1 MEILKTRSELSAWR
15 NGISGKLGLVMTM
28 GALHEGHLDLVRA
41 AKAQADTV
49 LVTVFV
55 NPTQFAP
62 GEDYDTYPRDLAGDA
77 AKLQAVGADAL
88 FAPTPEVMYP
98 AGDAL
103 VRFDPGRAA
112 SILEGKTRP
121 THFAGVLLVVG
132 KMFHLTRP
140 DVAAFGKKDAQQ
152 LAIVSQMVTDLDFPL
167 TILPVEIRREPDGLA
182 LSSRNRYL
190 SPNERDTALNLSQ
203 ALKWGQENAS
213 RLGAD
218 DLAAKVRQR
227 LEAVPG
233 IDVDYVALVNPVGF
247 VPITGDFRGRAIL
260 ALAAKIGSTRLIDN
274 MDVQL

>member
-15 NGISGKLGLVMTM
+15 NGVSGKLGLVMTM

-98 AGDAL
+98 DGEAL

-112 SILEGKTRP
+112 TTLEGKTRP

-190 SPNERDTALNLSQ
+190 SPNERDTALNLSR

-227 LEAVPG
+227 LESVPG

-260 ALAAKIGSTRLIDN
+260 ALAAKVGSTRLIDN

>member
-1 MEILKTRSELSAWR
+1 MELLKTRAELATWR
-15 NGISGKLGLVMTM
+15 NGVRGKLGLVMTM

-98 AGDAL
+98 AGEAL

-112 SILEGKTRP
+112 TILEGKTRP

-190 SPNERDTALNLSQ
+190 SPQERDTALNLSQ
-203 ALKWGQENAS
+203 ALKWGRENAS
-213 RLGAD
+213 RLGAG
-218 DLAAKVRQR
+218 DLAAKVRAR
-227 LEAVPG
+227 LESVPG

-260 ALAAKIGSTRLIDN
+260 ALAAKVGSTRLIDN